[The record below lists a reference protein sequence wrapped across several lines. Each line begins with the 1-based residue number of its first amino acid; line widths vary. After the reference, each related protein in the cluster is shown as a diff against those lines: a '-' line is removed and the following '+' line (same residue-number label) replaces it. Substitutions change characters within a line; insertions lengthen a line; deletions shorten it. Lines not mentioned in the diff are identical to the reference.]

1 MEQRKR
7 RRIVGRIVTTT
18 VLIGAAALIALGF
31 VPKPIAVTVGKV
43 ERRALEVTVDEPGKT
58 RIRTKYVISA
68 PVTGQLSRIA
78 LQAGDVLEVGNLVAE
93 ISPVAPQLLDE
104 RTRAEASAR
113 VAVAQ
118 SNVARTQAVITRSQ
132 STLSFARDQAARTRK
147 LFSEGGASKQA
158 LEQAEYQQRS
168 GEEEFSGSQLGER
181 VAQSELEAA
190 RAALASMTG
199 SSKGATKLTLTAPV
213 RGQVLHVFQESEGV
227 VQLGTPLI
235 EIGDPHALEVVVDVL
250 STDAVRIEVGA
261 RARIERWG
269 GDVPLEAR
277 VRSKQPSAFTTRS
290 ALGVEEQRV
299 PVLVDIVDDPA
310 KWRALGDGYRV
321 EAHIRVANIDAAVVS
336 PASALF
342 REEGSWTAFMIRG
355 GVAKKIKL
363 DAGARTPDWVE
374 VKHGLTPGD
383 QVVLYPSDRVVDG
396 AKLAFVPAA
405 QSAPRQ

>member
-7 RRIVGRIVTTT
+7 RRIVGRIVTTL
-18 VLIGAAALIALGF
+18 VLIGAAALIAMGF
-31 VPKPIAVTVGKV
+31 VPKPVAVSVGKV

-118 SNVARTQAVITRSQ
+118 SNVARTAAIITRAS
-132 STLSFARDQAARTRK
+132 SSLAFARDQATRTQK
-147 LFSEGGASKQA
+147 LFAEGGASKQA

-168 GEEEFSGSQLGER
+168 ADQEFAGSQLSER

-199 SSKGATKLTLTAPV
+199 SSKGATKLTLVAPV

-227 VQLGTPLI
+227 VQPGTPLI
-235 EIGDPHALEVVVDVL
+235 EIGDPRALEVVVDVL
-250 STDAVRIEVGA
+250 SSDAVRVELGA

-269 GDVPLEAR
+269 GDQPLEAR

-299 PVLVDIVDDPA
+299 PVLLDIVDEPE

-321 EAHIRVANIDAAVVS
+321 EAHVRVANIEGAVVS

-342 REEGSWTAFMIRG
+342 REEGTWTAFMIRG
-355 GVAKKIKL
+355 GVAKKVKL
-363 DAGARTPDWVE
+363 EAGARTPDWVE
-374 VKHGLTPGD
+374 VKRGLAPGD
-383 QVVLYPSDRVVDG
+383 QVVLYPSDQVADG
-396 AKLAFVPAA
+396 VKLALVRNISGAE
-405 QSAPRQ
+405 RH